1 MVTEELASQQ
11 RSLDR
16 TQTRFN
22 SIIEIGTVTA
32 VSSNGAFA
40 TVEFG
45 ITPNIYTIENIRIPL
60 QRHRYTNIPPTPP
73 ATIEYYL
80 QLQTGDIVAV
90 TATNATR
97 TSLRFISVL
106 LST

>member
-16 TQTRFN
+16 TQNRFN

-32 VSSNGAFA
+32 VSSNEAFA

-45 ITPNIYTIENIRIPL
+45 IAPDTYEIENIRIPL

-80 QLQTGDIVAV
+80 ELQTGDLVAV
-90 TATNATR
+90 IATNATR
-97 TSLRFISVL
+97 TSLRFIFTL